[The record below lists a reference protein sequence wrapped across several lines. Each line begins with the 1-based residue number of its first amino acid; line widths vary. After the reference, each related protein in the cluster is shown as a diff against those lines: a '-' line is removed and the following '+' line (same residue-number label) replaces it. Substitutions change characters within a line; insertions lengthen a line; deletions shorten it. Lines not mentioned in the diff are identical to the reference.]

1 MELSKNSH
9 WQVGDP
15 QILTLRGSAEIRTCS
30 AAFAIGHNPSSREPG
45 SANATD
51 RIPSDVQA
59 TRSAALAAASAA
71 FRVSMSDWPK
81 RERAEA
87 GFFAGLLRHAGA
99 VRVLDAAAGT
109 GFHSVT
115 LTAAGFDVTAVDG
128 SAEMLRRAVANG
140 EERGIALRA
149 ICADW
154 RDIVEKVGTASTP
167 SSAWEVLFLT
177 CSAIRTAAARWRPS
191 APP

>member
-1 MELSKNSH
+1 MIESVIS
-9 WQVGDP
+9 P
-15 QILTLRGSAEIRTCS
+15 
-30 AAFAIGHNPSSREPG
+30 
-45 SANATD
+45 
-51 RIPSDVQA
+51 A
-59 TRSAALAAASAA
+59 TRVPPRRKDIIDDLDAQYMPSLVDRWDALIH
-71 FRVSMSDWPK
+71 WPK